1 VVLLP
6 LDVLKIK
13 MQTNPDAVRGRGF
26 FRLITDEG
34 VASLYR
40 GWGWT
45 MARNAPGSFAVRL
58 CLRLNLVNGTSLIS
72 RIAIR
77 RVRGG
82 QGVPLPSVRLLHS
95 HLGTK

>member
-1 VVLLP
+1 MGQVLLP

-26 FRLITDEG
+26 FKLITEEG

-45 MARNAPGSFAVRL
+45 MARNAPGSFAVRPRAQGSIMTDNAAL
-58 CLRLNLVNGTSLIS
+58 WWICHD
-72 RIAIR
+72 
-77 RVRGG
+77 
-82 QGVPLPSVRLLHS
+82 QGVSVPP
-95 HLGTK
+95 G